1 MDNFA
6 SANGASANSLVK
18 ASQLPQ
24 MPWAKDDDELDVA
37 QLLNVLK
44 RRSLM
49 ITGVAA
55 GVMGTVMF
63 NTLSQEPVYESSF
76 EVLVEPVNA
85 DDNFSDLTGLLAE
98 AAPVKNSGLDYE
110 TQVQVLRS
118 PELIDQVIAEL
129 KTIDPDLDYESLL
142 ANLSIKRV
150 GETKIIQVSYKGNDP
165 VKIQATLDALSS
177 VYLKYSLDERQ
188 TNLRQGIHFVDQ
200 QLPELQTR
208 VDELQGQLARFRQ
221 TYNFIDP
228 ATQNQQITTQ
238 AQQLNSQR
246 LEVDRQMAQ
255 AIANYELL
263 QGEGGS
269 EVALQTAPVYQQL
282 IQELRQVETEIATEL
297 TRFQPGSLAIQVLE
311 EKRQRMLPVIDAEA
325 QRVLNAK
332 YAEAANAIELLETQ
346 NQTIAAAEVQ
356 LQNTLTQLP
365 NLARQYSDLQ
375 RELEIAVGALG
386 RFLET
391 REKLQIE
398 AAQTEIPWELIEAP
412 SQPETPI
419 SPNPRRSFVLG
430 LVASLLVSVGAALLL
445 EKMNTICRTVE
456 EIQGVVKLPVLGT
469 VPYQPEFDTGQESSA
484 PSKVGQWLQ
493 QRLGKKETTSTTDGY
508 YGYSGSQFLESM
520 RLLQTNLSLMGADH
534 SIRSVIISSSMPGEG
549 KSTVARHLAQT
560 AATMGK
566 RVLLVDADLRKPTVH
581 QRLGLSN
588 EKGLSDLLSGNAT
601 GNEVLQKAMPF
612 VDFYAI
618 TAGTA
623 PPDPVKLLASKRM
636 RLLMNQLD
644 KQFDLVVYD
653 TPPLVGLAD
662 ATLIASNTDGLIM
675 VSRVNNCDRNI
686 LQHAMDN
693 ISFTKIP
700 VLGLVANGVS
710 SNGQGYKYY
719 SSGYEAQP
727 ETTPTNHESPEI
739 LATAASTNG
748 SSNGSTNGNS
758 NGSTNGNGSSPHKN
772 GLSVSDF
779 LKIGK

>member
-24 MPWAKDDDELDVA
+24 MPWANDDDELDLA
-37 QLLNVLK
+37 QLLTMLR

-63 NTLSQEPVYESSF
+63 NTLRQEPVYEGSF

-85 DDNFSDLTGLLAE
+85 DDNFSDLSGLLAE
-98 AAPVKNSGLDYE
+98 AAPVKQSGLDYE

-129 KTIDPDLDYESLL
+129 ETVDPDLNYERLL
-142 ANLSIKRV
+142 KNLTIKRV
-150 GETKIIQVSYKGNDP
+150 GETKIIEVSYKGNDP
-165 VKIQATLDALSS
+165 VEIQATLDALST

-188 TNLRQGIHFVDQ
+188 TNLRQGIQFVDR
-200 QLPELQTR
+200 QLPELKER
-208 VDELQGQLARFRQ
+208 VNELQGQLERFRQ
-221 TYNFIDP
+221 NYNFIDP
-228 ATQNQQITTQ
+228 TTQNQQITTQ
-238 AQQLNSQR
+238 AQQLSTQR
-246 LEVDRQMAQ
+246 LEIDRQLAQ
-255 AIANYELL
+255 AVTNYELL
-263 QGEGGS
+263 QSEGGS

-282 IQELRQVETEIATEL
+282 IQELRQVETEIAAEL

-311 EKRQRMLPVIDAEA
+311 EKRDRMLPVIEAEA

-332 YAEAANAIELLETQ
+332 YAEAENEIELLATQ
-346 NQTIAAAEVQ
+346 NDTIAAAEAE

-365 NLARQYSDLQ
+365 TLAREYSDLQ
-375 RELEIAVGALG
+375 RELEIAVGALS

-391 REKLQIE
+391 REQLQIE

-412 SQPETPI
+412 SQPEQPI
-419 SPNPRRSFVLG
+419 SPNARRSFVLG

-445 EKMNTICRTVE
+445 EKVDTVCRTVE
-456 EIQGVVKLPVLGT
+456 DIERVVKLPLLGT
-469 VPYQPEFDTGQESSA
+469 VPYRPDFDTEQKQSNG
-484 PSKVGQWLQ
+484 VGQWLQ
-493 QRLGKKETTSTTDGY
+493 QQLSKKSSSATDGY
-508 YGYSGSQFLESM
+508 YGYGGSQFLESM
-520 RLLQTNLSLMGADH
+520 RLLQTNLSLTGADRA
-534 SIRSVIISSSMPGEG
+534 IRSVIISSSMPNEG
-549 KSTVARHLAQT
+549 KSTIARHLAQT

-566 RVLLVDADLRKPTVH
+566 RVLLVDADLRRPTIH
-581 QRLGLSN
+581 KRLGLTN
-588 EKGLSDLLSGNAT
+588 DKGLSDLLSGNAT

-618 TAGTA
+618 TAGTE

-636 RLLMNQLD
+636 RLLMNQLE

-662 ATLIASNTDGLIM
+662 ATLIASHTDGLIL
-675 VSRVNNCDRNI
+675 VSRLNRCDRNI

-693 ISFTKIP
+693 ISFTKVP

-710 SNGQGYKYY
+710 SNGNGYKYY
-719 SSGYEAQP
+719 SYGSYGSQSETSQQP
-727 ETTPTNHESPEI
+727 NTDANERDNT
-739 LATAASTNG
+739 LATAASKNG
-748 SSNGSTNGNS
+748 SSD
-758 NGSTNGNGSSPHKN
+758 KN
-772 GLSVSDF
+772 GLSISDF
-779 LKIGK
+779 LKVGK

>member
-1 MDNFA
+1 MDNLA

-24 MPWAKDDDELDVA
+24 MPWANDDDELDLA
-37 QLLNVLK
+37 QLLTVLR

-63 NTLSQEPVYESSF
+63 NTLRQEPVYEGSF

-85 DDNFSDLTGLLAE
+85 DDNFTDLSGLLAE
-98 AAPVKNSGLDYE
+98 AAPVKQSGLDYE

-129 KTIDPDLDYESLL
+129 KTIDPDLDYETLL
-142 ANLSIKRV
+142 KNLTIKRV
-150 GETKIIQVSYKGNDP
+150 GETKIIEVSYKGTDP
-165 VKIQATLDALSS
+165 VEIQATLDALST

-188 TNLRQGIHFVDQ
+188 TNLRQGIQFVDR

-208 VDELQGQLARFRQ
+208 VDELQSQLERFRQ
-221 TYNFIDP
+221 AYNFIDP
-228 ATQNQQITTQ
+228 TTQNQQINVQ
-238 AQQLNSQR
+238 AQQLSTQR
-246 LEVDRQMAQ
+246 LEIDRQLAQ
-255 AIANYELL
+255 AITNYELL
-263 QGEGGS
+263 QSQGGS
-269 EVALQTAPVYQQL
+269 EVALQSAPVYQQL

-297 TRFQPGSLAIQVLE
+297 TRFQPGSLAIQVLQ
-311 EKRQRMLPVIDAEA
+311 EKRDRMLPVIDAEA

-332 YAEAANAIELLETQ
+332 YAEAENAIELLATQ
-346 NQTIAAAEVQ
+346 NDTIAAAEAQ
-356 LQNTLTQLP
+356 LQSTLTQLP
-365 NLARQYSDLQ
+365 TLAREYSDLQ
-375 RELEIAVGALG
+375 RELEIAVGALS

-391 REKLQIE
+391 REQLQIE

-412 SQPETPI
+412 TQPEKPI

-445 EKMNTICRTVE
+445 EKMDTVCRTVE
-456 EIQGVVKLPVLGT
+456 ELERVVKLPLLGT
-469 VPYQPEFDTGQESSA
+469 VPYQSDFDTEQKQSNG
-484 PSKVGQWLQ
+484 VGQWLQ
-493 QRLGKKETTSTTDGY
+493 QRLSKKSTSATDGY

-520 RLLQTNLSLMGADH
+520 RLLQTNLSLTGADRA
-534 SIRSVIISSSMPGEG
+534 IRSVIISSAMPNEG
-549 KSTVARHLAQT
+549 KSTIARHLAQT

-566 RVLLVDADLRKPTVH
+566 RVLLVDADLRRPTVH
-581 QRLGLSN
+581 HRLGLTN
-588 EKGLSDLLSGNAT
+588 DKGLSDLLSGNAT

-662 ATLIASNTDGLIM
+662 ATLIAANTDGLIL
-675 VSRVNNCDRNI
+675 VSRLNKCDRNI

-693 ISFTKIP
+693 ISFTKVP

-710 SNGQGYKYY
+710 PSSNGYKYY
-719 SSGYEAQP
+719 SYGGYGSQSEPPNPTPDTAD
-727 ETTPTNHESPEI
+727 ETAKVLT
-739 LATAASTNG
+739 AAASTNG
-748 SSNGSTNGNS
+748 SSPDKNS
-758 NGSTNGNGSSPHKN
+758 
-772 GLSVSDF
+772 LSISDF
-779 LKIGK
+779 LKLGK

>member
-6 SANGASANSLVK
+6 SANGASANGLIK

-24 MPWAKDDDELDVA
+24 MPWAKDDDELDLA
-37 QLLNVLK
+37 QLLTVLR

-63 NTLSQEPVYESSF
+63 NTLSQEPVYEGKF

-85 DDNFSDLTGLLAE
+85 DDNLSDLSGLLAE

-118 PELIDQVIAEL
+118 PELIDQVLDEL
-129 KTIDPDLDYESLL
+129 KLVAPDLDYESLL
-142 ANLSIKRV
+142 KNLTIRRV
-150 GETKIIQVSYKGNDP
+150 GETKIIEVSYRGNDP
-165 VKIQATLDALSS
+165 VKIQATLDALSA

-188 TNLRQGIHFVDQ
+188 TNLRQGIQFVDK
-200 QLPELQTR
+200 QLPELRGR
-208 VDELQGQLARFRQ
+208 VDELQTQLERFRQ

-228 ATQNQQITTQ
+228 TTQNQQITTQ
-238 AQQLNSQR
+238 AQQLSTQR
-246 LEVDRQMAQ
+246 LELDRQMAQ
-255 AIANYELL
+255 AVANYDLL
-263 QGEGGS
+263 QGEGGN
-269 EVALQTAPVYQQL
+269 EVALQNAPVYQQL

-297 TRFQPGSLAIQVLE
+297 TRFQPGSLAIQVLQE
-311 EKRQRMLPVIDAEA
+311 QRQQMLPVIEAEA

-332 YAEAANAIELLETQ
+332 YAEAENAIELLRTQ
-346 NQTIAAAEVQ
+346 NQTISAAEAQ

-365 NLARQYSDLQ
+365 TLAREYSDLQ
-375 RELEIAVGALG
+375 RELDIAVSAFS

-391 REKLQIE
+391 RETLQIE

-412 SQPETPI
+412 TKPEIPI
-419 SPNPRRSFVLG
+419 SPNAKRSLMLG
-430 LVASLLVSVGAALLL
+430 IIASLLVSVGAALLL
-445 EKMNTICRTVE
+445 EKLDTVCRTAE
-456 EIQGVVKLPVLGT
+456 EIKAVVKLPLLGT
-469 VPYQPEFDTGQESSA
+469 IPYQSEIDTDPQQSGGM
-484 PSKVGQWLQ
+484 GQWLQ
-493 QRLGKKETTSTTDGY
+493 RRLSKKAALATDGY
-508 YGYSGSQFLESM
+508 YGYGGSQFLESM
-520 RLLQTNLSLMGADH
+520 RLLQTNLSLMGADRP
-534 SIRSVIISSSMPGEG
+534 IQSVILSSSMPNEG

-566 RVLLVDADLRKPTVH
+566 RVLLVDADLRRPTVH
-581 QRLGLSN
+581 HRLGLSN
-588 EKGLSDLLSGNAT
+588 EKGLSDLISGNAT

-612 VDFYAI
+612 VEFYAI
-618 TAGTA
+618 TAGTI

-636 RLLMNQLD
+636 RLMMNQLE

-662 ATLIASNTDGLIM
+662 ATLIAAHTDGLIL
-675 VSRVNNCDRNI
+675 VSRVNQCDRNV

-710 SNGQGYKYY
+710 TRGQGYKYY
-719 SSGYEAQP
+719 SYGYESKADPSLQP
-727 ETTPTNHESPEI
+727 PAATADERSDV
-739 LATAASTNG
+739 LAAASTNG
-748 SSNGSTNGNS
+748 GTSNKS
-758 NGSTNGNGSSPHKN
+758 
-772 GLSVSDF
+772 GLSVADF
-779 LKIGK
+779 LKVGK

>member
-6 SANGASANSLVK
+6 SANGASANGLIK

-24 MPWAKDDDELDVA
+24 MPWAKDDDELDLA
-37 QLLNVLK
+37 QLLTVLR

-55 GVMGTVMF
+55 GVLGTVMF
-63 NTLSQEPVYESSF
+63 NTLSQEPVYEGKF

-85 DDNFSDLTGLLAE
+85 DDNLSDLSGLLAE

-118 PELIDQVIAEL
+118 PELIDQVLAEL
-129 KTIDPDLDYESLL
+129 KLVAPDLDYESLL
-142 ANLSIKRV
+142 KNLTIKRV
-150 GETKIIQVSYKGNDP
+150 GETKIIEVSYRGNDP
-165 VKIQATLDALSS
+165 VKIQATLDALSA

-188 TNLRQGIHFVDQ
+188 TNLRQGIHFVDK
-200 QLPELQTR
+200 QLPELRGR
-208 VDELQGQLARFRQ
+208 VDELQTQLERFRQ

-228 ATQNQQITTQ
+228 TTQNQQITTQ
-238 AQQLNSQR
+238 AQQLSTQR
-246 LEVDRQMAQ
+246 LELDRQMAQ
-255 AIANYELL
+255 AVANYDLL
-263 QGEGGS
+263 QGDGGN
-269 EVALQTAPVYQQL
+269 EVALQNAPVYQQL

-297 TRFQPGSLAIQVLE
+297 TRFQPGSLAIQVLQ
-311 EKRQRMLPVIDAEA
+311 EKRQQMLPVIETEA

-332 YAEAANAIELLETQ
+332 YAEAENAIELLRTQ
-346 NQTIAAAEVQ
+346 NQTISAAEAQ

-365 NLARQYSDLQ
+365 TLAREYSDLQ
-375 RELEIAVGALG
+375 RELDIAVSAFS

-391 REKLQIE
+391 RETLQIE

-412 SQPETPI
+412 SKPEIPI
-419 SPNPRRSFVLG
+419 SPNPKRSLMLG
-430 LVASLLVSVGAALLL
+430 IIASLLVSVGAALLL
-445 EKMNTICRTVE
+445 EKLDTVCRTAE
-456 EIQGVVKLPVLGT
+456 EIKAVVKLPLLGT
-469 VPYQPEFDTGQESSA
+469 IPYQSEIDTDPQQSGGM
-484 PSKVGQWLQ
+484 GQWLQ
-493 QRLGKKETTSTTDGY
+493 RRLSKKDALATDGY
-508 YGYSGSQFLESM
+508 YGYGGSQFLESM
-520 RLLQTNLSLMGADH
+520 RLLQTNLSLMGADRP
-534 SIRSVIISSSMPGEG
+534 IQSVILSSSMPNEG

-566 RVLLVDADLRKPTVH
+566 RVLLVDADLRRPTVH

-588 EKGLSDLLSGNAT
+588 EKGLSDLISGNAT

-618 TAGTA
+618 TAGTI

-636 RLLMNQLD
+636 RLLMNQLE

-662 ATLIASNTDGLIM
+662 ATLIASHTDGLIL
-675 VSRVNNCDRNI
+675 VSRVNQCDRNV

-693 ISFTKIP
+693 ISFTQIP

-710 SNGQGYKYY
+710 TRGQGYKYY
-719 SSGYEAQP
+719 SYGYGSQVDPSQQQP
-727 ETTPTNHESPEI
+727 
-739 LATAASTNG
+739 AASADERSEVLAAASKNG
-748 SSNGSTNGNS
+748 GTSNKS
-758 NGSTNGNGSSPHKN
+758 
-772 GLSVSDF
+772 GLSVADF
-779 LKIGK
+779 LKVGK